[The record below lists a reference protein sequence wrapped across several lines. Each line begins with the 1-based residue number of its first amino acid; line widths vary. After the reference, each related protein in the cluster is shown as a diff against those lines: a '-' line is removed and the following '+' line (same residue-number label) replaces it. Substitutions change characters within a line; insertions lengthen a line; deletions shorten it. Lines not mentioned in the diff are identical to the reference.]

1 MIELRENY
9 DESLNK
15 SEEVDILGYK
25 LKK

>member
-1 MIELRENY
+1 MIELKKNY

-15 SEEVDILGYK
+15 SEEVNILGYK